1 MNKKIKIIEAINAG
15 YVIKHME
22 TQFVQVIPA
31 KLLLKRIKWGIYTLI
46 NPEMIKTSQKSA
58 EK

>member
-22 TQFVQVIPA
+22 TQFIQVIPT

-46 NPEMIKTSQKSA
+46 NPEMIQS
-58 EK
+58 